1 MYSKSFRDRLVLQI
15 IKDFNSSLN
24 IDLQI
29 KKSLEKFVNDKKS
42 ILRLKRYHFPKGFD
56 DVLMNF
62 LCFNEEK
69 LVKISKSK
77 KNFFSNLRVHEKIIF
92 IILEYLKIL
101 NIYKKSLKQL
111 FVYTLINAKFT
122 SVNKVLFRIADQT
135 WFISGDKSLDFN
147 YYTKRLILMKVYL
160 LTFLFWLRNEDTK
173 NMDKTKVF
181 VEKVI
186 KRVLTFGKIKSRL
199 KSLLKTI

>member
-1 MYSKSFRDRLVLQI
+1 MYSKSFRNKLVLQI

-24 IDLQI
+24 IDFQI

-42 ILRLKRYHFPKGFD
+42 LLRLKRYHFPKGLD
-56 DVLMNF
+56 DVLLNF
-62 LCFNEEK
+62 LRLNEEK
-69 LVKISKSK
+69 LINISRLK
-77 KNFFSNLRVHEKIIF
+77 KNIFTNLRVHEKIIF
-92 IILEYLKIL
+92 IIMEYLKIL
-101 NIYKKSLKQL
+101 NNYKKSFKQL
-111 FVYTLINAKFT
+111 FVYMLINARFILA
-122 SVNKVLFRIADQT
+122 NRVLFQIADQT
-135 WFISGDKSLDFN
+135 WFISGDKSIDFN

-160 LTFLFWLRNEDTK
+160 LTFLFWLKNEDTK

-199 KSLLKTI
+199 KGLL

>member
-1 MYSKSFRDRLVLQI
+1 MYSKSFRNKLVLQI

-24 IDLQI
+24 IDFQI

-42 ILRLKRYHFPKGFD
+42 LLRLKRYHFPKGLD
-56 DVLMNF
+56 DVLLNF
-62 LCFNEEK
+62 LRLNEEK
-69 LVKISKSK
+69 LINISRLK
-77 KNFFSNLRVHEKIIF
+77 KNIFTNLRVHEKIIF
-92 IILEYLKIL
+92 IIMEYLKIL
-101 NIYKKSLKQL
+101 NNYKKSFKQL
-111 FVYTLINAKFT
+111 FVYMLINARFILA
-122 SVNKVLFRIADQT
+122 NRVLFQIADQT
-135 WFISGDKSLDFN
+135 WFISGDKPIDFN

-160 LTFLFWLRNEDTK
+160 LTFLFWLKNEDTK

-199 KSLLKTI
+199 KGLL

>member
-1 MYSKSFRDRLVLQI
+1 MYSKSFRNKLVLQI

-29 KKSLEKFVNDKKS
+29 KKSLEKFVNDKES
-42 ILRLKRYHFPKGFD
+42 LLRLKRYHFPRGLD
-56 DVLMNF
+56 DVLLNF
-62 LCFNEEK
+62 LRLNEEK
-69 LVKISKSK
+69 LINISRLK
-77 KNFFSNLRVHEKIIF
+77 KNIFTNLRVHEKIIF
-92 IILEYLKIL
+92 IIMEYLKIL
-101 NIYKKSLKQL
+101 NNYKKSFKQL
-111 FVYTLINAKFT
+111 FLYMIINARFI
-122 SVNKVLFRIADQT
+122 SANRVLFRIADQT

-160 LTFLFWLRNEDTK
+160 LTFLFWLKNEDTK

-199 KSLLKTI
+199 KGLL

>member
-1 MYSKSFRDRLVLQI
+1 MYSKSFRNKLVLQI

-24 IDLQI
+24 IDFQI
-29 KKSLEKFVNDKKS
+29 KKSLEKFVNDKES
-42 ILRLKRYHFPKGFD
+42 LLRLKRYHFPRGLD
-56 DVLMNF
+56 DVLLNF
-62 LCFNEEK
+62 LRLNEEK
-69 LVKISKSK
+69 LINISRLK
-77 KNFFSNLRVHEKIIF
+77 KNIFTNLRVHEKIIF
-92 IILEYLKIL
+92 IIMEYLKIL
-101 NIYKKSLKQL
+101 NNYKKSFKQL
-111 FVYTLINAKFT
+111 FLYMIINARFI
-122 SVNKVLFRIADQT
+122 SANRVLFRIADQT

-160 LTFLFWLRNEDTK
+160 LTFLFWLKNEDTK

-199 KSLLKTI
+199 KGLL